1 MEYLIYPVL
10 LGGGRIARRTAL
22 RIYLQYALR
31 AAQLCRSATPADR
44 LFPLWRAIRLPE
56 NLSDALLATALLRAA
71 EEARERDLVPLLY
84 LCDRT
89 YLPFLRSYRQVLEQ
103 VYIICDTQGQPLA
116 ESAYEPCH
124 TTQAQ
129 SQPDRDT
136 PKENCP

>member
-44 LFPLWRAIRLPE
+44 LFPLWRAVRLPAK
-56 NLSDALLATALLRAA
+56 LPDALLATALLRTA

-84 LCDRT
+84 LCDRA
-89 YLPFLRSYRQVLEQ
+89 YLPFLRSYRQALEQ
-103 VYIICDTQGQPLA
+103 VYIVCDTQGQPLT

-124 TTQAQ
+124 FTE
-129 SQPDRDT
+129 SQPHPDCND